1 MSWSAPTDPGR
12 TFRLQHR
19 PVGNPTWQTVESLTT
34 TGYSL
39 TGLTP
44 NIPYEWQVQSV
55 CSPTESTS
63 FATGRVFTPL
73 CPIPLQP
80 SGNPTATGASFS
92 WQINPAETINTF
104 GLQYRQ
110 TGAADW
116 TTINSLTPTSSYGSY
131 RSYALTGLSR
141 NTGYEWRVLSNCA
154 LGTQSDYTAIRSF
167 TTVCAPAYSA
177 YTAELSA
184 SSTLLVWSVN
194 ADADTR
200 FEIRWRPTG
209 TPDWTTISNLTITQ
223 SQGSYLLTGLTTNT
237 PYEWQVRTVCSP
249 TESSSFAPGGQFTPR
264 CPAPFANS
272 WQSGIKV
279 TSATINWNQTHFVAQ
294 YEVYYRPIGSANWLI
309 VSNITT
315 TSAVLTNLQSVTPY
329 EWQVRTLC
337 GSGIVSDFSEVRSF
351 TTLSCIIPVLGY
363 SPSQVSD
370 VLAILPWY
378 SFTADADT
386 RFEIRWRATAAPD
399 WTTVSNLTTN
409 VGNGLYSLTGLTP
422 NTSYEWQ
429 IRARCSPTLET
440 GFSASITFQTL
451 SPCNG
456 VLYTLRPGYWLDPST
471 WSCNRVPLPTD
482 VVQIRHN
489 VLFYPNQVS
498 NALRVQFEP
507 GGKIYYSVNSRLRL
521 GL

>member
-1 MSWSAPTDPGR
+1 M
-12 TFRLQHR
+12 
-19 PVGNPTWQTVESLTT
+19 
-34 TGYSL
+34 
-39 TGLTP
+39 
-44 NIPYEWQVQSV
+44 

-63 FATGRVFTPL
+63 YTTGPVFTPL

-80 SGNPTATGASFS
+80 SGNPTATGASLT

-116 TTINSLTPTSSYGSY
+116 TTINSLTPTSSYSSY

-154 LGTQSDYTAIRSF
+154 LGTLSDYTAIRSF
-167 TTVCAPAYSA
+167 TTVCAPVYSA
-177 YTAELSA
+177 HVVELSA
-184 SSTLLVWSVN
+184 SSTRLVWN
-194 ADADTR
+194 AQADADTR

-264 CPAPFANS
+264 CPAPVVYS
-272 WQSGIKV
+272 WRSGTPKV
-279 TSATINWNQTHFVAQ
+279 TSATINWDQTYFVAQ
-294 YEVYYRPIGSANWLI
+294 YEVYYRPVGSANWLI

-363 SPSQVSD
+363 SPSQASD

-386 RFEIRWRATAAPD
+386 RFDIRWRATGTPD

-409 VGNGLYSLTGLTP
+409 TGNGPYSLTGLTP
-422 NTSYEWQ
+422 NTTYEWQ

-440 GFSASITFQTL
+440 DFSASITFQTL